1 MGMHLYEYQGLDDEY
16 ENNRNVSVSFGSL
29 KSDNGITWI
38 QALEEY
44 TDFLRA
50 IGYVLPFN
58 DSIGN
63 HLDIL
68 KDKDINNE

>member
-38 QALEEY
+38 QALE
-44 TDFLRA
+44 
-50 IGYVLPFN
+50 
-58 DSIGN
+58 
-63 HLDIL
+63 
-68 KDKDINNE
+68 